1 MKTLGIN
8 SKLEYTL
15 TGVKATVTAIENDTV
30 LIETEKGEELR
41 STLAEVNEYL
51 DNGTFKVLEV
61 QRRIL
66 SLTGSGGLFMLTA
79 DTSA

>member
-61 QRRIL
+61 
-66 SLTGSGGLFMLTA
+66 
-79 DTSA
+79 